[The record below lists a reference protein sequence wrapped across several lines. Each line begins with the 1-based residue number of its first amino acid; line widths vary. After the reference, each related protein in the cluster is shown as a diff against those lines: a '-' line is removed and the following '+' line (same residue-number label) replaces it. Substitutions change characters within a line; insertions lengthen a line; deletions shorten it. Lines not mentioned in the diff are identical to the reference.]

1 MSQVYMAFYRGRAER
16 FFSLAR
22 LSDLLTRQ
30 VTRGPYSHCE
40 LVERLPDGLFICYSS
55 SVRDKG
61 VRSKRMPLPI
71 EKWDLLPINADPL
84 ALETFFRQ
92 HDDKGYDWLGAMGFV
107 LLSQGKQERL
117 FCSEFCAE
125 FLHLRDSWR
134 WSPNLLYALVSSR
147 SGKLTI

>member
-22 LSDLLTRQ
+22 LSDWLTRQ

-84 ALETFFRQ
+84 ALETFFVSTTIKVTTGWAPWVLCYSVRVNRNACFAASSAPNFCTCAIV
-92 HDDKGYDWLGAMGFV
+92 GAG
-107 LLSQGKQERL
+107 LLI
-117 FCSEFCAE
+117 CCM
-125 FLHLRDSWR
+125 R
-134 WSPNLLYALVSSR
+134 WSAVGLEN
-147 SGKLTI
+147 